1 LGTAVVLPELKTF
14 ELSEK
19 CSTLSKLLKTCGN
32 GVSDSA
38 RKLGVEQ
45 QLVWNF
51 FNKKNNFYFETLNY

>member
-1 LGTAVVLPELKTF
+1 LPELKTF

-51 FNKKNNFYFETLNY
+51 FNKKIIFTLRPVNY